1 MNISMFAFLVL
12 TSALVK
18 NELHRLEENRLDFS
32 RREVEHVEQLRHMR
46 LAHADKSG
54 HVRCAPILPCHK
66 QPFQH
71 NGICHADC
79 PLRGELVALAH
90 RIHEVI
96 FFRAQSQDRCHR
108 AVVDDVGN
116 REVAALGH
124 IHRSRAVMQRQLTG
138 RWDFLYRTFLLR
150 PALGRFEVER
160 NGKGKYLF
168 GGTHGFTGR

>member
-18 NELHRLEENRLDFS
+18 NELHRLKEDCLDFS

-46 LAHADKSG
+46 LAHSNKSG
-54 HVRCAPILPCHK
+54 HVRCAPILPCHQ
-66 QPFQH
+66 QPLQH
-71 NGICHADC
+71 NGVGHADC
-79 PLRGELVALAH
+79 PPRGKLVALAY

-96 FFRAQSQDRCHR
+96 FFCAESQGRCYR
-108 AVVDDVGN
+108 TVVDDVGN

-150 PALGRFEVER
+150 PALGRFEVKR
-160 NGKGKYLF
+160 NGKGKCLF

>member
-46 LAHADKSG
+46 LAHSYKSG
-54 HVRCAPILPCHK
+54 HIRCTPIFPCHQ
-66 QPFQH
+66 QPLQH
-71 NGICHADC
+71 DGVCRANC
-79 PLRGELVALAH
+79 PLGGKLVALAYC
-90 RIHEVI
+90 IHEVI
-96 FFRAQSQDRCHR
+96 LCRAQSQDRCHR

-150 PALGRFEVER
+150 PALGRFEVKR
-160 NGKGKYLF
+160 NGKGKCLF
-168 GGTHGFTGR
+168 GGTHDFTGR

>member
-1 MNISMFAFLVL
+1 M
-12 TSALVK
+12 
-18 NELHRLEENRLDFS
+18 LHRLEEDCLDFC
-32 RREVEHVEQLRHMR
+32 RREVEHIEQLRHMR

-54 HVRCAPILPCHK
+54 HVRCAPILPCHQ

-108 AVVDDVGN
+108 TVVDDVGN
-116 REVAALGH
+116 REVAVLGN
-124 IHRSRAVMQRQLTG
+124 IHRSRAVVQRQLTG
-138 RWDFLYRTFLLR
+138 RRDFLNRAFLLR
-150 PALGRFEVER
+150 SALGRFEVER
-160 NGKGKYLF
+160 NGKGKCLF
-168 GGTHGFTGR
+168 GGTHGFTDR